1 MDWNTLASALIGG
14 LLGGGLS
21 GVVAYMS
28 LRNDRAEARRGRQ
41 WVDAEIAANTRQLLK
56 DIDPARRG
64 INLNRTPGVE
74 DQRWET
80 LRQRSE
86 ETYNQLVRLA
96 TGHPS
101 EDVQSRAER
110 LSPAILRAAYQSQ
123 WYVMTCWRR
132 DGTRRIWLGSG

>member
-86 ETYNQLVRLA
+86 ETYNQLVSA
-96 TGHPS
+96 GA
-101 EDVQSRAER
+101 SRGAWAGQDAGR
-110 LSPAILRAAYQSQ
+110 ASALGRAA
-123 WYVMTCWRR
+123 
-132 DGTRRIWLGSG
+132 G